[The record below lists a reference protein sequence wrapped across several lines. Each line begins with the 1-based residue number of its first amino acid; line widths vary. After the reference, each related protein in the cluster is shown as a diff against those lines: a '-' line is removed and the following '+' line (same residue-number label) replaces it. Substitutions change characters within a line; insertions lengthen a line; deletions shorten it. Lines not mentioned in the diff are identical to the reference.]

1 MSINLPRLA
10 GLTHDGAISLK
21 WRQTC
26 HVLQVADTSI
36 FNSQKWRLTC
46 RGWQVEIAV
55 PKSDGWPAEASRLLD
70 KIIFMGGSTSQ
81 KRRLTCQ
88 VLQVT
93 EQWLKK
99 VLATPKTDGWPA
111 RFCRSFNWPLT
122 CHIWQVYPQE
132 ILWINLPAS
141 AGQRSLFPPAVYGR
155 NSQVTML
162 YVLTCI
168 EAQFGLIIGVGR
180 GVGGILPV

>member
-1 MSINLPRLA
+1 MKPNTGHFQIIKNKLFHINYFVSVNLPRLA
-10 GLTHDGAISLK
+10 GLMHDRAISLK
-21 WRQTC
+21 WWQTC
-26 HVLQVADTSI
+26 NVLQVADTSI

-70 KIIFMGGSTSQ
+70 KIIFMDALTSQ
-81 KRRLTCQ
+81 KWRLTCH

-93 EQWLKK
+93 EQRLKK

-111 RFCRSFNWPLT
+111 MFCRSSNWPLT
-122 CHIWQVYPQE
+122 CHMWQVYPQK

-141 AGQRSLFPPAVYGR
+141 AGQRSLFPPAIYGR
-155 NSQVTML
+155 NSQVNT
-162 YVLTCI
+162 
-168 EAQFGLIIGVGR
+168 
-180 GVGGILPV
+180 